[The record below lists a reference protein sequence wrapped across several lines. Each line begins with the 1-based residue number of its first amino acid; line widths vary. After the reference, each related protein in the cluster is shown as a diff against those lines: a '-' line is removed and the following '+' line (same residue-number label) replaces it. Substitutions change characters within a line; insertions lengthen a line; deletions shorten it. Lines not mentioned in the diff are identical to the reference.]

1 MKTEVAQTSIRCS
14 SKIVARN
21 DSVKRPNKKQSWLG
35 IGTVACM
42 AIALSGCVSSMESI
56 VAYRYE
62 HLLPQVDR
70 VNIAIE
76 EAFGLAQIPDVSMSA
91 SVDSL
96 TN

>member
-1 MKTEVAQTSIRCS
+1 
-14 SKIVARN
+14 
-21 DSVKRPNKKQSWLG
+21 
-35 IGTVACM
+35 
-42 AIALSGCVSSMESI
+42 MESI